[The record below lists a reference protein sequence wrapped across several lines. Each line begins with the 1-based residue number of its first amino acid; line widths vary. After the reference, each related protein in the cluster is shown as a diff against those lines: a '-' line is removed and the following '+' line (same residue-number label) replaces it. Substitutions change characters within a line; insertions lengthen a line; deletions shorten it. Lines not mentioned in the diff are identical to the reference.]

1 MKQTATQKNIAAIN
15 RNIQTVAKTFGT
27 SSQQYNKAVADLY
40 KFDVYT
46 NKNGVIQLRNNAAN
60 RAKHQAIR
68 ARKNKNIKPH
78 VMARMKQKAQ
88 KALADYNKRAKDK
101 INSIQEFEERQQE
114 LDALT
119 DSIYDDAQIV
129 ENMLGIEVDRHRMYV
144 DTAYRDKIN
153 AMAREAEKYQYGRVP
168 DSVIEQQRQVYER
181 GVLMESDD
189 GTYMIDNETGEIL
202 FKY

>member
-78 VMARMKQKAQ
+78 IMSRMKKKAQ

-101 INSIQEFEERQQE
+101 INNIQEFEERQQE

-168 DSVIEQQRQVYER
+168 DSVIEHQRQVYER
-181 GVLMESDD
+181 GVLMEFDD
-189 GTYMIDNETGEIL
+189 STYMIDDETGEIL

>member
-68 ARKNKNIKPH
+68 ARKTKNIKPH
-78 VMARMKQKAQ
+78 VMARMKKRAQ
-88 KALADYNKRAKDK
+88 KALADYNKRAKDH
-101 INSIQEFEERQQE
+101 INSIQDFEERQQE

-144 DTAYRDKIN
+144 DNAYRDKIN

-168 DSVIEQQRQVYER
+168 DNVIEQRQVYER
-181 GVLMESDD
+181 GMLMESDD